1 MTKFKEGD
9 KIKVQGV
16 MNDYNNG
23 IIKEVRTYPDGDAF
37 YVIDWKLAGIQTYS
51 AKIADPLWELDSGAV
66 NSPVQPPAG
75 TSSPDHICNMVDYF
89 GLNQS
94 FRYCSICDRKEV

>member
-23 IIKEVRTYPDGDAF
+23 IIKEVRVWPDGDAF
-37 YVIDWKLAGIQTYS
+37 YVIDWKLAGTQTYA
-51 AKIADPLWELDSGAV
+51 AKIADPMWELDGVVDSRLAL
-66 NSPVQPPAG
+66 PAG
-75 TSSPDHICNMVDYF
+75 TSAANHTCVMVDYF
-89 GLNQS
+89 GLNES
-94 FRYCSICDRKEV
+94 FRYCQVCDRKEV